1 MYRLT
6 TPNFKWVSNIMNLQH
21 AINLIDKAV
30 FAFKEVDDDAKK
42 LKMAEAIVILL
53 EVVPALLVDKID
65 TDSFAKFIEYINADI
80 DKVRVFASYSTLQEA
95 LPPKANPICL
105 KNDGYVDC
113 GGPPSRQSRCDLCGK
128 SGRL

>member
-1 MYRLT
+1 MD
-6 TPNFKWVSNIMNLQH
+6 LQQAVH
-21 AINLIDKAV
+21 LINNAFL
-30 FAFKEVDDDAKK
+30 AFKEVDDDAKK
-42 LKMAEAIVILL
+42 SKMAEAIVILL

-80 DKVRVFASYSTLQEA
+80 NIDKVRVFASYSTLQET
-95 LPPKANPICL
+95 LHPKANSKCL
-105 KNDGYVDC
+105 KNDDYVNC